1 MLHSLCSVFC
11 FVFPQHEGEILWI
24 YKHLLF
30 VNITIQIMFV
40 NTLVSKSTSPE
51 NYFLTAV
58 VVYMELAFLAQIK
71 TIRFGY
77 TLQLYTFFFL

>member
-1 MLHSLCSVFC
+1 
-11 FVFPQHEGEILWI
+11 
-24 YKHLLF
+24 LLF

-40 NTLVSKSTSPE
+40 NTIVSKSTSPE

-77 TLQLYTFFFL
+77 TLQLYTFFFVTCSV